1 MYDFVILGPLGAIHF
16 PTHTHVRC
24 GLLAEIHAFQPDR
37 GVRLES
43 VQSVEVAVAR
53 VRRGRPPGGGTTL
66 PEGQSLCRVWQI
78 LVYYKPN
85 QAGCFT
91 IILYIVLHG
100 CSRDVV
106 RRDPT

>member
-53 VRRGRPPGGGTTL
+53 VRRGRPLGGGTTL
-66 PEGQSLCRVWQI
+66 PEGQSLWSGVANLGIIQAQSSR
-78 LVYYKPN
+78 LFYYSFVHCLTRML
-85 QAGCFT
+85 A
-91 IILYIVLHG
+91 
-100 CSRDVV
+100 
-106 RRDPT
+106 